1 MMILILF
8 QLMCPER
15 GFRTATVQPTLR
27 VGGVRGRQYDDDE
40 QRQIL
45 AGHCGESVGRYYAD

>member
-1 MMILILF
+1 
-8 QLMCPER
+8 MCPER